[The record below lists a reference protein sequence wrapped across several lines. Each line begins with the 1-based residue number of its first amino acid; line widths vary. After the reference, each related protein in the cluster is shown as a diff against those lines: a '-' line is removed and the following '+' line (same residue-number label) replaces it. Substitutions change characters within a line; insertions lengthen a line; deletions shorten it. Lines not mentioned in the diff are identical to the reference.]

1 MTIETILT
9 FTTISILLVISPGP
23 NGVLFLKTVPLYGK
37 KNAMSNLLGIFT
49 ATYVHGALSF
59 FGLSAIILSSANLF
73 MLIKIIGALYLLFLG
88 LKALYSVFKKEDEL
102 KNVLNTKIKKE
113 KKRTYKIFFI
123 EGFLTQILNPKVSM
137 FYLAALP
144 QLIDFKTALVSDIFT
159 LVSIHA
165 LSILIWFTC
174 FIYLLGKGAKAFQST
189 FIKKSIQ
196 SLTGVAFIYLSY
208 KILAIQSNTK

>member
-1 MTIETILT
+1 ME
-9 FTTISILLVISPGP
+9 
-23 NGVLFLKTVPLYGK
+23 
-37 KNAMSNLLGIFT
+37 A
-49 ATYVHGALSF
+49 HQ
-59 FGLSAIILSSANLF
+59 SAAAVGTQTEGRSR
-73 MLIKIIGALYLLFLG
+73 
-88 LKALYSVFKKEDEL
+88 DEA
-102 KNVLNTKIKKE
+102 
-113 KKRTYKIFFI
+113 FA
-123 EGFLTQILNPKVSM
+123 GQ
-137 FYLAALP
+137 AALP

-174 FIYLLGKGAKAFQST
+174 FIFLLGKGAKAFQST